1 MQRPHRLA
9 APFFPIMTLALLS
22 PATIAAHASGS
33 SDGMPPFA
41 PLSLAWSPQT
51 PGDDI
56 GTAQPHARAEAEAG
70 AVETGTD
77 PSKLILRFE
86 MNPQYLDLPG
96 EGSLLTTNFKLDI
109 PLTRSCAVAI
119 DAPLSAASGFSDPIE
134 DQFGFADVAVR
145 ARNVWTSERSSV
157 IVGAEAVLRTA
168 DDELLGSGKWQLN
181 PSVAFVYHFSSE
193 YLLAT
198 AWKQRLSIAGDDERP
213 DLNASEFRLIGIY
226 INPEGW
232 WLQADYQPKINWE
245 NDGAVSHLLE
255 FEAGAMITRSV
266 GISVRPGVGIG
277 ANKERD
283 WSIGI
288 GLRFLF

>member
-1 MQRPHRLA
+1 MQRPHHLA
-9 APFFPIMTLALLS
+9 APFFPRMTLALLS
-22 PATIAAHASGS
+22 AATIAAHAAGS

-41 PLSLAWSPQT
+41 PVSLAWSPPT

-56 GTAQPHARAEAEAG
+56 GTTHPHPRAEADVDAG
-70 AVETGTD
+70 AIETGTD

-96 EGSLLTTNFKLDI
+96 EGSLVTTNFKLDI

-119 DAPLSAASGFSDPIE
+119 DAPLSHAGGFPDPIE

-181 PSVAFVYHFSSE
+181 PSVAFVYHFSSK

-198 AWKQRLSIAGDDERP
+198 AWKQRLSIAGDDEQDVLHHDP
-213 DLNASEFRLIGIY
+213 L
-226 INPEGW
+226 
-232 WLQADYQPKINWE
+232 
-245 NDGAVSHLLE
+245 VSSR
-255 FEAGAMITRSV
+255 A
-266 GISVRPGVGIG
+266 SVRR
-277 ANKERD
+277 A
-283 WSIGI
+283 
-288 GLRFLF
+288 

>member
-9 APFFPIMTLALLS
+9 ARFSPLTALALL
-22 PATIAAHASGS
+22 PAMGAAAHAAGS
-33 SDGMPPFA
+33 HDSLPPFA
-41 PLSLAWSPQT
+41 PVSLAWSPPT
-51 PGDDI
+51 PGDDD
-56 GTAQPHARAEAEAG
+56 GTTEPRAG
-70 AVETGTD
+70 AAADAGAIETGTD

-96 EGSLLTTNFKLDI
+96 EGSLVTTNFKLDI
-109 PLTRSCAVAI
+109 PFTRSFAVAI

-145 ARNVWTSERSSV
+145 ARNVWTSERSSI
-157 IVGAEAVLRTA
+157 IVGAEAILRTA
-168 DDELLGSGKWQLN
+168 DDPLLGSGKWQLN

-198 AWKQRLSIAGDDERP
+198 ACKQRLSIAGDDDRP
-213 DLNASEFRLIGIY
+213 DINASEFRLIGIY

-232 WLQADYQPKINWE
+232 WLQADYQPKVNWE

-277 ANKERD
+277 ANKDRD